1 MRLRLQNLYTGYF
14 ALVMG
19 TEIVSI
25 AMLLYGHRVLS
36 DLLWWIGLCGYL
48 ALWLAYGA
56 RLLMWPHRVWAD
68 LSNPGTAFGFFT
80 IVAASNVLA
89 VRFLFGHEVLWAII
103 LGCIGLSCWAVLFYA
118 ILTILILGPAIR
130 LSAVNGGWLIA
141 IVAEESIATL
151 AAAMITAIPSWA
163 NGLFLVGLTFWAMGV
178 MLYVVFIGLIMD
190 RLLFQRVMAN
200 DLQPPYWINMG
211 ATAITVLAS
220 SRLLLI
226 SPPVPILITVRPFLE
241 GITIVLW
248 AWGTWWIPLLII
260 LGLWKYI
267 RDREPVAYHPSQW
280 SIVFPLGMYA
290 TATTTMARI
299 HGFELLHSVGA
310 LFIWV
315 GFGAWTLVAGLAL
328 RQMSTTRHRSGV
340 GENNS

>member
-1 MRLRLQNLYTGYF
+1 MRSQLQNLYTGYF

-25 AMLLYGHRVLS
+25 AMLLYGHIIVS
-36 DLLWWIGLCGYL
+36 KLLWWVGCCCYL
-48 ALWLAYGA
+48 GLWLAYGV
-56 RLLMWPHRVWAD
+56 RLLMWPRRMWAD

-89 VRFLFGHEVLWAII
+89 VRFLFGHRVLWAIV
-103 LGCIGLSCWAVLFYA
+103 LGCVGLGCWAVLFYA

-130 LSAVNGGWLIA
+130 LSSVNGGWLIA

-151 AAAMITAIPSWA
+151 AAAMITTIPSWA
-163 NGLFLVGLTFWAMGV
+163 SGLFLVGLTFWAMGV

-190 RLLFQRVMAN
+190 RLLFQRVMSD

-226 SPPVPILITVRPFLE
+226 SPPLPILTTVRPFLE

-267 RDREPVAYHPSQW
+267 RDRDPVVYHPSQW

-299 HGFELLHSVGA
+299 HGFELLHAIGA
-310 LFIWV
+310 FFVWV
-315 GFGAWTLVAGLAL
+315 GFGAWVLVVVLAL
-328 RQMSTTRHRSGV
+328 MQIRAPRGRRHLGAQKP
-340 GENNS
+340 